1 MTVLA
6 ESVAVGVEEEFHVVD
21 LETRHLVPRA
31 DHLLQRLPG
40 ERFTQELQRSVV
52 ESNSR
57 PYVRLED
64 LGHDL
69 TALRRTVIEAADG
82 LGLGI
87 VAAGAVPLVDP
98 AALKISPDA
107 RYEQMLEDY
116 QLLTREQLICGA
128 QVHVDVANRDLAVEV
143 AHRVSPWLPPLL
155 ALSASSP
162 YWLGADSGYASYRTL
177 VWNRWPT
184 TGPVRHFASAAEY
197 DQMVADLVRSGVI
210 MDPGMIY
217 FDVRPSA
224 HVSTVELRM
233 CDACPSVGKVVLLA
247 GIFRAVVLRE
257 LHAIENDDP
266 TPTIRMELVRAA
278 TWRSARSGLEG
289 MLVDPVEGTAMP
301 AADVIRRMLDGL
313 RPQLEA
319 TGDWDLVTTLAEE
332 TLGRGSS
339 AARQRRVLERG
350 GTLSD
355 VVDLLVA
362 ETRSDGWQTEFGGPN
377 PGLETSLLK
386 GYEAVQDEAVIAGTV
401 REPYQ
406 PVLKALDRLGP
417 VELRER
423 ETARNRYM
431 RESGMTFVVKG
442 TEGLEGEAADQEA
455 TDLSRKMPVDLV
467 PRLIAADDWAKIR
480 EGMPQRVRA
489 LEAFLRDVYGR
500 REVIKDRVLPAW
512 AVDESPGYRPAGWRV
527 HGGSIRC
534 SVAGLDVARDGAGR
548 WVVLED
554 NLRVP
559 SGIGYAV
566 GNRRMAAHVLPELDR
581 SAVMDPEGTA
591 SLLREALLAA
601 SPASD
606 PTLGVITS
614 GPDDPAYYEHR
625 TLAEEMD
632 AVLAEPADLEV
643 RDGIVYASGR
653 RVDVLYRR
661 IEEDNLLASPIGAAL
676 LDAMERGTLTLANA
690 PGNGVADDKS
700 LYRYVPRLIDYYLGE
715 RPLLANVTTYLCRDP
730 EDREHVLDR
739 LEELVVK
746 PVDGFGGQG
755 VTIGQDASPDELKA
769 IREEILAAPERWVA
783 QETIALSTHPT
794 FDGERLRPHVIDLRA
809 FVFTGKDPVV
819 PQAALTRV
827 APPDSMIVNS
837 SQGGGA
843 KDTWLLREVV

>member
-1 MTVLA
+1 M
-6 ESVAVGVEEEFHVVD
+6 
-21 LETRHLVPRA
+21 
-31 DHLLQRLPG
+31 
-40 ERFTQELQRSVV
+40 
-52 ESNSR
+52 
-57 PYVRLED
+57 
-64 LGHDL
+64 
-69 TALRRTVIEAADG
+69 
-82 LGLGI
+82 
-87 VAAGAVPLVDP
+87 
-98 AALKISPDA
+98 
-107 RYEQMLEDY
+107 
-116 QLLTREQLICGA
+116 
-128 QVHVDVANRDLAVEV
+128 
-143 AHRVSPWLPPLL
+143 
-155 ALSASSP
+155 
-162 YWLGADSGYASYRTL
+162 
-177 VWNRWPT
+177 
-184 TGPVRHFASAAEY
+184 
-197 DQMVADLVRSGVI
+197 
-210 MDPGMIY
+210 
-217 FDVRPSA
+217 
-224 HVSTVELRM
+224 
-233 CDACPSVGKVVLLA
+233 
-247 GIFRAVVLRE
+247 
-257 LHAIENDDP
+257 
-266 TPTIRMELVRAA
+266 
-278 TWRSARSGLEG
+278 
-289 MLVDPVEGTAMP
+289 
-301 AADVIRRMLDGL
+301 
-313 RPQLEA
+313 
-319 TGDWDLVTTLAEE
+319 
-332 TLGRGSS
+332 
-339 AARQRRVLERG
+339 
-350 GTLSD
+350 
-355 VVDLLVA
+355 A

-377 PGLETSLLK
+377 PGLETTLLK
-386 GYEAVQDEAVIAGTV
+386 GYDAVQDEAVIEGTV

-406 PVLKALDRLGP
+406 PVLKMLDRLGP

-431 RESGMTFVVKG
+431 RESGMTFQVKSA
-442 TEGLEGEAADQEA
+442 EGLEGEAADQEA

-467 PRLIAADDWAKIR
+467 PRLVAADDWAKIR

-527 HGGSIRC
+527 HAESIRC

-581 SAVMDPEGTA
+581 SSVLDPEGTA

-601 SPASD
+601 SPMSD
-606 PTLGVITS
+606 PAIGVITS
-614 GPDDPAYYEHR
+614 GPEDPAYYEHR
-625 TLAEEMD
+625 TLAEQMD
-632 AVLAEPADLEV
+632 AVLAEPAGLEV
-643 RDGIVYASGR
+643 RDGVVYASGR

-661 IEEDNLLASPIGAAL
+661 IEEDALLASPIGAAL
-676 LDAMERGTLTLANA
+676 LDAIERGTLTLANA

-755 VTIGQDASPDELKA
+755 VMIGQDASAGELKA
-769 IREEILAAPERWVA
+769 IRDEILAAPERWVA
-783 QETIALSTHPT
+783 QETVALSTHPT

-809 FVFTGKDPVV
+809 FVFTGREPVV

>member
-1 MTVLA
+1 MTGLA

-31 DHLLQRLPG
+31 GHLLQRLPD

-52 ESNSR
+52 EANSR

-98 AALKISPDA
+98 AALEISPNA
-107 RYEQMLEDY
+107 RYKQMLEDY

-177 VWNRWPT
+177 VWQRWPT
-184 TGPVRHFASAAEY
+184 TGPVRRFASAAEY
-197 DQMVADLVRSGVI
+197 DQMVTDLVRSGVI
-210 MDPGMIY
+210 SDPGMIY

-233 CDACPSVGKVVLLA
+233 CDACPNVGKVVLLA
-247 GIFRAVVLRE
+247 GIFRAIVLRE
-257 LHAIENDDP
+257 LHAIEEDGP
-266 TPTIRMELVRAA
+266 RQQIRMEIVRAA

-289 MLVDPVEGTAMP
+289 TLVDPVEGTAMP
-301 AADVIRRMLDGL
+301 AADVIRRMLAGL
-313 RPQLEA
+313 RPQLDA
-319 TGDWDLVTTLAEE
+319 TGDWDLVTTLAEDALR
-332 TLGRGSS
+332 TGSS

-350 GTLSD
+350 GTFAD
-355 VVDLLVA
+355 IVDLLVA
-362 ETRSDGWQTEFGGPN
+362 ETRSDLWQATHGGPN

-386 GYEAVQDEAVIAGTV
+386 GYDAVQDEAVIEGTV

-406 PVLKALDRLGP
+406 PVFKVLDRLGP

-423 ETARNRYM
+423 EVVRDRYM
-431 RESGMTFVVKG
+431 NGNGMTFHVKG
-442 TEGLEGEAADQEA
+442 AEGLEGEAEQDEKDGRRQ
-455 TDLSRKMPVDLV
+455 MPVDLV
-467 PRLIAADDWAKIR
+467 PRLVAADDWAKIQ

-500 REVIKDRVLPAW
+500 REAIKDRVLPAW
-512 AVDESPGYRPAGWRV
+512 VVDEAPGYRPAGWRV
-527 HGGSIRC
+527 HSGSVRC
-534 SVAGLDVARDGAGR
+534 TVAGLDVARDGAGR

-581 SAVMDPEGTA
+581 SAVLDPEGTMA
-591 SLLREALLAA
+591 LLREALLAA
-601 SPASD
+601 SPLDD
-606 PTLGVITS
+606 PTLGVVSS
-614 GPDDPAYYEHR
+614 GPGDPAYYEHR

-632 AVLAEPADLEV
+632 VVIAGPDDLEV
-643 RDGIVYASGR
+643 RDGVVYAAGQ

-661 IEEDNLLASPIGAAL
+661 IDEDDLLASPIGAAL
-676 LDAMERGTLTLANA
+676 LDAVERGSLTLANA

-730 EDREHVLDR
+730 DDREHVLDR
-739 LEELVVK
+739 LNELVVK
-746 PVDGFGGQG
+746 PVDGFGGRG
-755 VTIGQDASPDELKA
+755 VIIGQDASAEELKA
-769 IREEILAAPERWVA
+769 VRGEILAAPERWVA
-783 QETIALSTHPT
+783 QETVALSTHPT
-794 FDGERLRPHVIDLRA
+794 FEGERMRPHVIDLRA
-809 FVFTGKDPVV
+809 FVLLGKQTVI

-843 KDTWLLREVV
+843 KDTWLMKEVV